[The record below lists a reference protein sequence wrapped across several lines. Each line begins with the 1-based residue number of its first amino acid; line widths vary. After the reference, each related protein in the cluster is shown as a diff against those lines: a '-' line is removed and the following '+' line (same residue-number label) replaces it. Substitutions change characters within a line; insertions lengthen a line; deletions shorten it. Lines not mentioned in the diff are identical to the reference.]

1 MEELETMV
9 VIAEGEIIELI
20 NEVLQILSLH
30 SSLPCWFLLKCLR
43 SA

>member
-9 VIAEGEIIELI
+9 VIAKGEIIELI
-20 NEVLQILSLH
+20 NEVLQILCLH
-30 SSLPCWFLLKCLR
+30 WAWPCWFLLKCLR